1 MVLETINL
9 FPESRYLRCRNRPDF
24 DHKCGGIVS
33 LFILTAMLALLV
45 FKLIECLTYATVFF
59 KQATI
64 VETVPRNASIGT
76 QIDNPNIAP
85 YMIAVRPQ
93 NSCINQTTVTAYFI
107 DRNGPNQTLTKI
119 TLEQCTRQH
128 FSKL

>member
-33 LFILTAMLALLV
+33 LFILTALFALLV
-45 FKLIECLTYATVFF
+45 VKLIECFTYATVFF

-64 VETVPRNASIGT
+64 VETDPRNATVRT

-93 NSCINQTTVTAYFI
+93 NTCINQTTVIAYFI
-107 DRNGPNQTLTKI
+107 DRNGPNSNLEKI